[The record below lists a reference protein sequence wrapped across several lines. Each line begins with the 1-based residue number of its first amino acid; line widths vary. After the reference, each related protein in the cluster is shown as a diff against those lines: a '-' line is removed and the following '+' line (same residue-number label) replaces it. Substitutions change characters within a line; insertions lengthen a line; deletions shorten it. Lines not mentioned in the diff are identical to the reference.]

1 MVPGC
6 LKYSEFPE
14 FADTER
20 RRRGS
25 LSWKTRKRDREQIP
39 FFHPFPSGSRLGDEE
54 MVDTL

>member
-1 MVPGC
+1 MTFEQPYDKVSEVGRPGLMVPRC

-25 LSWKTRKRDREQIP
+25 LS
-39 FFHPFPSGSRLGDEE
+39 
-54 MVDTL
+54 